1 MGGGAAAATPRVI
14 VKVQGVQEVQEVRM
28 RTNGMTQLLI
38 LLVLLGAGVSAQSA
52 QQQQNVEVDP
62 VQCWWRTSVPS
73 VRIGEQ
79 FSLDLT
85 CSALETDAT
94 TAVIDRSR
102 LGTASVQFPPF
113 EVTGGTQSAD
123 YVTTGRRFMQY
134 RYTLRLIGEEFFG
147 SDVVIPAMAISYRI
161 ESRVQA
167 DAAVQGR
174 EQTYEMP
181 ALTIRINSLVA
192 NDARHIRESPVPSLN
207 DITEREFRARMFRL
221 VAWILFGVAG
231 LMLALAVIRGYR
243 AKRTA
248 DRVAARHLLPH
259 RAVLSAVRRDLREV
273 RQATRAGWTV
283 DMVSRALATA
293 RIVAGYLSGGTVAQV
308 ETETVTGGQLSLAR
322 GLFGRRVGVSAPA
335 TGRAVRG
342 HASAPDLDDAMSVL
356 TAARYGRLDQ
366 YDSSSLDDA
375 LNSVMRAADRAAS
388 QHTWIAELVRSMT
401 QTLRGWAPR
410 AWAR

>member
-1 MGGGAAAATPRVI
+1 
-14 VKVQGVQEVQEVRM
+14 M
-28 RTNGMTQLLI
+28 RTKDMTGLVMLLV
-38 LLVLLGAGVSAQSA
+38 LPVLPVLLGAEASAQTA
-52 QQQQNVEVDP
+52 QQQNVEVDP
-62 VQCWWRTSVPS
+62 VQCWWRTSAPS

-85 CSALETDAT
+85 CSALETDTT

-113 EVTGGTQSAD
+113 EVTGGSQSAD
-123 YVTTGRRFMQY
+123 YTTTGRRFMQY
-134 RYTLRLIGEEFFG
+134 QYTLRLIGEDFFG
-147 SDVVIPAMAISYRI
+147 SDVVIPAMSISYRI

-167 DAAVQGR
+167 DSAVQGR
-174 EQTYEMP
+174 EQNYEMP

-207 DITEREFRARMFRL
+207 DIAAREFRARMFRL

-231 LMLALAVIRGYR
+231 LMLVLTVVRWYR

-248 DRVAARHLLPH
+248 DRAVARHLLPH
-259 RAVLSAVRRDLREV
+259 RRVLAAVKRELRDI
-273 RQATRAGWTV
+273 RQATRAGWSLE
-283 DMVSRALATA
+283 MISRALAA
-293 RIVAGYLSGGTVAQV
+293 GRIVAGYLSGGTVAQV
-308 ETETVTGGQLSLAR
+308 ETEQMRDGQLSL
-322 GLFGRRVGVSAPA
+322 GGGMLGRRHVGVSASA

-342 HASAPDLDDAMSVL
+342 HASAPDLDDALGVL
-356 TAARYGRLDQ
+356 TAARYGRLDR
-366 YDSSSLDDA
+366 YDSGALDDA

-388 QHTWIAELVRSMT
+388 QHTWVAEIGRSMG